1 MIGEVLT
8 KRWSDLQLAVFDDVA
23 NGTGHTVVR
32 ARAGSG
38 KTSTICEAINYIP
51 KMHLPNTL
59 LVAFSKDVVK
69 ELTTRIT
76 AKSIK
81 ICTLHSMGYRILQQ
95 KYGSVKLNGDLAA
108 DRLTMIVE
116 DDATWDSKMFKH
128 VMRLNGL
135 AKSSLADTEEELSD
149 LAEEYEMTCEIS
161 DDELAMVVKY
171 TKKLLDASKVVD
183 QSFPQCDF
191 DDMIWLPCVLG
202 ISGKKYSRVLVD
214 ETQDLSKSQLT
225 LILMH
230 VSKDGRVMAVGD
242 DRQAIYRFRG
252 AGDGSVE
259 YIRSTLNA
267 KVLPLSVSYR
277 CSRSVINEARRIVP
291 DIDFAPNATEGSVSY
306 MEKRLVSQLVKDG
319 DFLISRTNAPL
330 IDMANKIVSGGKLR
344 VKILGKDL
352 AARICNYIRD
362 SKAKDCLK
370 LIEYANTNCEKTV
383 SKMVQKD
390 PGIRQDKLDK
400 VKDWRDMMIKIA
412 ERSSSIDDMMKY
424 VKMVYDNTIPD
435 DKCVTLSTVHKAKG
449 LERDNVF
456 ILKDTFFRFK
466 GSTDTMSEDNIYY
479 VAVTRARKNLSV
491 AYDHLVTV
499 LNDYTVPLSDKE
511 YKKIIDR
518 FGRNCP
524 EVYTYVSTRS
534 SKPVFDSKMGKI
546 SDDSIEFFGSKKDED
561 DG

>member
-1 MIGEVLT
+1 MTT
-8 KRWSDLQLAVFDDVA
+8 KKWSSLQLAIFDDVA
-23 NGTGHTVVR
+23 NGEGHTVVL

-38 KTSTICEAINYIP
+38 KTSTICEAVNYIP
-51 KMHLPNTL
+51 KIHLPSTL

-69 ELTTRIT
+69 ELAARIH

-95 KYGSVKLNGDLAA
+95 RYGSVKLNGDLAA
-108 DRLTMIVE
+108 DRLTAIVE
-116 DDATWDSKMFKH
+116 EDATWDGKLFKH

-135 AKSSLADTEEELSD
+135 AKSSLADTEEELAD
-149 LAEEYEMTCEIS
+149 LADEYDMTCEVS

-183 QSFPQCDF
+183 EAFPQCDF

-202 ISGKKYSRVLVD
+202 ISGKKYARVLVD

-230 VSKDGRVMAVGD
+230 VAKAGRVMAVGD

-277 CSRSVINEARRIVP
+277 CSRNVIKEAKRIVP
-291 DIDFAPNATEGSVSY
+291 DIEYAPAASDGTVSY
-306 MEKRLVSQLVKDG
+306 IEKRLVASSVANG

-330 IDMANKIVSGGKLR
+330 MEMANRIVSGGKLR

-362 SKAKDCLK
+362 SKAKDCIK

-390 PGIRQDKLDK
+390 PDIRQDKLDR
-400 VKDWRDMMIKIA
+400 VRDWRDMIIKIA
-412 ERSSSIDDMMKY
+412 ERSSSIDDMVKY
-424 VKMVYDNTIPD
+424 VRMVYDNTIPD
-435 DKCVTLSTVHKAKG
+435 SECVTLSTVHKAKG

-456 ILKDTFFRFK
+456 ILKDTFFKFK
-466 GSTDTMSEDNIYY
+466 GSTDATSEDNIYY
-479 VAVTRARKNLSV
+479 VAVTRARSNLTV

-499 LNDYTVPLSDKE
+499 LGNYVVPLSDKE

-524 EVYTYVSTRS
+524 EVYTYVSSRS
-534 SKPVFDSKMGKI
+534 AKPVFDLKMNRI
-546 SDDSIEFFGSKKDED
+546 SDNSIEFFSSSKDED
-561 DG
+561 D